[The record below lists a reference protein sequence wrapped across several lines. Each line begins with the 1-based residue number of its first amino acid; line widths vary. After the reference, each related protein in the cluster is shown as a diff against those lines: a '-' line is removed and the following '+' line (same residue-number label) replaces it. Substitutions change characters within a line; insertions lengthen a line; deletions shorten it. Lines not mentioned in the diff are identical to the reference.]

1 MGGSKRPKFRL
12 LGMSL
17 TVPALMG
24 VSATMCSM
32 VGGFLLLRHT
42 RINGQIEESRL
53 REIFYRAEQNSI
65 HQSSRENPVPFYQEA
80 VVQLWRNN
88 QRLLALAYMKD
99 AEGDIVSRLSASR
112 GNLRRAVV
120 SWGAMLAIGVV
131 MPAAAVGLFGWK
143 APGHAVGAA
152 HLVVVGAM
160 LLSIVS
166 VLKPPKEER
175 ESAEPLT
182 GEDDAGQG
190 RPDAGDSA
198 AEDPD

>member
-1 MGGSKRPKFRL
+1 
-12 LGMSL
+12 MSL

-65 HQSSRENPVPFYQEA
+65 HQSSREYPVPFYQEA
-80 VVQLWRNN
+80 VAQLWRNN

-120 SWGAMLAIGVV
+120 SWGAML
-131 MPAAAVGLFGWK
+131 
-143 APGHAVGAA
+143 
-152 HLVVVGAM
+152 
-160 LLSIVS
+160 LSIVS
-166 VLKPPKEER
+166 VLKPPKKRGNRLNLWQERTMPDMGSRIPGSRPPKTPISFEEDQLR
-175 ESAEPLT
+175 
-182 GEDDAGQG
+182 
-190 RPDAGDSA
+190 RPDATDQTFCGLLGA
-198 AEDPD
+198 